1 MKKSPIIYLGLFLI
15 LAVTGVSEGAVIN
28 LDASP
33 NSVIADG
40 VSQVN
45 LSAQL
50 LGGRYNNIPAA
61 SKTITFLTTDGVI
74 LKPRV
79 ITDSNGWAY
88 TSLISSTKAGEVTIT
103 ARIST
108 LSASTKVMFTECGA
122 ECNVSYTPEGIY
134 SLLDSDIPLSS
145 ILENQYVK
153 GISIR
158 SSWKNIERQEG
169 VFYWGSIDKLVNQAA
184 NAGKKISIAVSSGTD
199 TPGWVYTKGAR
210 KFYFMDNNIYSPTY
224 GKELYCPMPW
234 DTTYLKAWKN
244 FIGALANRYAANKAL
259 SWVRITG
266 HMNTTTMEWN
276 LQSKEDWDKYIGTA
290 DEYSDAKLVASI
302 NAVTDSFAAAFF
314 PKPISIAVAKT
325 KITDVYPYMTAAT
338 NVTNYGFSQYPDQ
351 FLIQVNGWKADVPAI
366 DDNFPEQDLILQN
379 APYVGAQ
386 MVWSATNDPNCRMNG
401 EVTPCDPF
409 TSLDGAISAA
419 IDYNL
424 SFLEIYA
431 ADIVNPDLQSILGKF

>member
-1 MKKSPIIYLGLFLI
+1 MKKSWITYLAVLLI

-28 LDASP
+28 LYATPDT
-33 NSVIADG
+33 VIADG

-50 LGGRYNNIPAA
+50 LGGRYNNTPLA

-74 LKPRV
+74 LTPRV
-79 ITDSNGWAY
+79 NTDSNGWAY
-88 TSLISSTKAGEVTIT
+88 TSLTSSTKAGQVTIT
-103 ARIST
+103 AKIST

-134 SLLDSDIPLSS
+134 SLLDSAIPTAS
-145 ILENQYVK
+145 ILGNQYVK

-184 NAGKKISIAVSSGTD
+184 NAGKKISIAVSPGGQ
-199 TPGWVYTKGAR
+199 TPEWVYTKGAR
-210 KFYFMDNNIYSPTY
+210 KFYFIDGNIYSPTY

-234 DTTYLKAWKN
+234 DTTYLNAWKN
-244 FIGALANRYAANKAL
+244 FIGALGNRYAANKAV

-266 HMNTTTMEWN
+266 PMNTTTMEWN
-276 LQSKEDWDKYIGTA
+276 LQSKEDWDKYIGTE
-290 DEYSDAKLVASI
+290 DEFSDEKLVASI
-302 NAVTDSFAAAFF
+302 NIVTDWFAAAFF

-325 KITDVYPYMTAAT
+325 KITDVYPYMTATT

-351 FLIQVNGWKADVPAI
+351 FFIQVNGWKADVPAI
-366 DDNFPEQDLILQN
+366 DEGFPEQDLILQN
-379 APYVGAQ
+379 VPYVGAQ
-386 MVWSATNDPNCRMNG
+386 MVWSATDDPNCRMNG

-431 ADIVNPDLQSILGKF
+431 EDIVNPDLQSILGKF